1 MDNLIKEIQGG
12 VCAPQDVLASSLTA
26 GIKESGRSDMA
37 LLKFPAGTN
46 SSGVFT
52 KNLVCAA
59 PVIICREV
67 VKKNLLRAILI
78 NSGNANACTGEKG
91 EKDARLLCSS
101 LAELINCNPENVAI
115 CSTGII
121 GIELPMSKMLPALEN
136 LVSGLSGN
144 NGGPASEAIMTT
156 DTCPKEYA
164 VEVDFPE
171 GKARIGGMAKGAG
184 MIAPNMAT
192 MLAFLTTDV
201 NISKDIMD
209 KILGDCVDQT
219 FNAITIDGDTS
230 TNDSVIVASTGSSI
244 QIDSEDSISLFSFAL
259 KKVCKQLSLSIL
271 KDGEGVSKVVSINV
285 SGANNNSDADSVA
298 RAVAESLLVK
308 TAINGELPNWGR
320 ILAAAGYS
328 GVNFNPEIFGLRI
341 GDVSVMESGSAVDGW
356 ENALLDVLKED
367 EYNIDINLGKGE
379 GVATV
384 WTTDLSS
391 DYVRINAD
399 YRT

>member
-12 VCAPQDVLASSLTA
+12 VCASQDVLASSLTA
-26 GIKESGRSDMA
+26 GIKESGRPDMT
-37 LLKFPAGTN
+37 LIQLPVGSN

-59 PVIICREV
+59 PVVICREV
-67 VKKNLLRAILI
+67 MQKNALRAILI

-91 EKDARLLCSS
+91 EDDARLLCSS
-101 LAELINCNPENVAI
+101 LASLMDCKPENIAI

-121 GIELPMSKMLPALEN
+121 GVELPMDKMLPALDK
-136 LVSGLSGN
+136 LVSGLAKD
-144 NGGPASEAIMTT
+144 NGGPAAEAIMTT

-171 GKARIGGMAKGAG
+171 GKVRIGGMAKGAG
-184 MIAPNMAT
+184 MIAPDMAT
-192 MLAFLTTDV
+192 MLAFLTTDA
-201 NISKDIMD
+201 NISKEIMD
-209 KILGDCVDQT
+209 QILIDCVNQT

-230 TNDSVIVASTGSSI
+230 TNDTVIIASTRSSI
-244 QIDSEDSISLFSFAL
+244 KIDNEESISLFDFAL
-259 KKVCKQLSLSIL
+259 KKVCKELSLSIL
-271 KDGEGVSKVVSINV
+271 RDGEGVSKVVSINV
-285 SGANNNSDADSVA
+285 SGANNDSDAHLVA
-298 RAVAESLLVK
+298 RSVSQSLLVK

-328 GVNFNPEIFGLRI
+328 GADFDPKVFNLEI
-341 GDVSVMESGSAVDGW
+341 GDIGVMKRGSAVNGW
-356 ENALLDVLKED
+356 ENALLDILKKD
-367 EYNIDINLGKGE
+367 EYNIEINLGEGE
-379 GVATV
+379 GTATV

>member
-1 MDNLIKEIQGG
+1 MDNLIRKIEGG
-12 VCAPQDVLASSLTA
+12 VCAPQSVIASSFTA

-37 LLKFPAGTN
+37 LIQFPAGTN
-46 SSGVFT
+46 ASGVFT

-59 PVIICREV
+59 PVVICREV
-67 VKKNLLRAILI
+67 VEKNLLRAILV
-78 NSGNANACTGEKG
+78 NSGNANACTGDRG
-91 EKDARLLCSS
+91 EEDARLLCSS
-101 LAELINCNPENVAI
+101 LADLIGCKPENIAM

-121 GIELPMSKMLPALEN
+121 GVELPMEIMLPALEN
-136 LVSGLSGN
+136 LVSGLSGE
-144 NGGPASEAIMTT
+144 NGGPAAEAIMTT

-171 GKARIGGMAKGAG
+171 GKVLIGGMAKGAG

-192 MLAFLTTDV
+192 MLAFLTTDAI
-201 NISKDIMD
+201 ISKDILD
-209 KILGDCVDQT
+209 KILADCVNQS

-230 TNDSVIVASTGSSI
+230 TNDSVIIASTGVSI
-244 QIDSEDSISLFSFAL
+244 KIESDESISLFHFAL
-259 KKVCKQLSLSIL
+259 RKVCQELSLSIL
-271 KDGEGVSKVVSINV
+271 RDGEGVSKVVSINV
-285 SGANNNSDADSVA
+285 SGANNDFDAHTVA
-298 RAVAESLLVK
+298 RSVAESLLVK

-328 GVNFNPEIFGLRI
+328 GVNFDPKVFVLRI
-341 GDVSVMESGSAVDGW
+341 GDVNVMESGTAVDGW
-356 ENALLDVLKED
+356 ENSLLSVLKED
-367 EYNIDINLGKGE
+367 EYNIYIRIGEGKGT
-379 GVATV
+379 ATV

>member
-12 VCAPQDVLASSLTA
+12 VCASQDVLASSLTA
-26 GIKESGRSDMA
+26 GIKESGRPDMT
-37 LLKFPAGTN
+37 LIQLPVGSN

-59 PVIICREV
+59 PVVICREV
-67 VKKNLLRAILI
+67 MQKNALRAILI

-91 EKDARLLCSS
+91 EDDARLLCSS
-101 LAELINCNPENVAI
+101 LASLMDCKPENIAI

-121 GIELPMSKMLPALEN
+121 GVELPMDKMLPALDK
-136 LVSGLSGN
+136 LVSGLAKD
-144 NGGPASEAIMTT
+144 NGGPAAEAIMTT

-171 GKARIGGMAKGAG
+171 GKVRIGGMAKGAG
-184 MIAPNMAT
+184 MIAPDMAT
-192 MLAFLTTDV
+192 MLAFLTTDA
-201 NISKDIMD
+201 NISKEIMD
-209 KILGDCVDQT
+209 QILIDCVNQT

-230 TNDSVIVASTGSSI
+230 TNDTVIIASTRSSI
-244 QIDSEDSISLFSFAL
+244 KIDNEESISLFDFAL
-259 KKVCKQLSLSIL
+259 KKVCKELSLSIL
-271 KDGEGVSKVVSINV
+271 RDGEGVSKVVSINV
-285 SGANNNSDADSVA
+285 SGANNDSDAHLVA
-298 RAVAESLLVK
+298 RSVSQSLLVK

-328 GVNFNPEIFGLRI
+328 GADFDPKVFNLEI
-341 GDVSVMESGSAVDGW
+341 GDIDVMKRGSAVNGW
-356 ENALLDVLKED
+356 ENALLDILKKD
-367 EYNIDINLGKGE
+367 EYNIEINLGEGE
-379 GVATV
+379 GTATV

>member
-1 MDNLIKEIQGG
+1 MDNLIKKIQGG
-12 VCAPQDVLASSLTA
+12 VCAPHDVLASSLTA
-26 GIKESGRSDMA
+26 GIKESGRPDMA
-37 LLKFPAGTN
+37 FLKFPVGTN

-59 PVIICREV
+59 PVVICREV
-67 VKKNLLRAILI
+67 VQKNKLRGILV

-101 LAELINCNPENVAI
+101 LADLIDCNSENIAM

-121 GIELPMSKMLPALEN
+121 GVQLPMSKMLSALEH
-136 LVSGLSGN
+136 LVSGLSSN

-171 GKARIGGMAKGAG
+171 GKVRIGGMAKGAG

-192 MLAFLTTDV
+192 MLAFLTTDA

-209 KILGDCVDQT
+209 QILVDCVNRT

-230 TNDSVIVASTGSSI
+230 TNDSVIIASTGSSI
-244 QIDSEDSISLFSFAL
+244 EIDSKDSISLFHFAL
-259 KKVCKQLSLSIL
+259 HKVCKQLSLSIL
-271 KDGEGVSKVVSINV
+271 RDGEGVSKVVSINV

-298 RAVAESLLVK
+298 RSVSESLLVK

-328 GVNFNPEIFGLRI
+328 GVKFDPEIFGLAI
-341 GDVSVMESGSAVDGW
+341 GDVSVMEGGSPVGGW

-367 EYNIDINLGKGE
+367 EYNIDINLGDGE
-379 GVATV
+379 GRATV